1 MGIKAAGTELILVFD
16 VGTQSVRAAL
26 IDPFGRLVRLVS
38 TPIEPYTSP
47 RPGWAEQDPA
57 YYWEQLCATSRKL
70 LAGETVLT
78 NRIRGVTLTTQR
90 YTVINVDR
98 AGNPLRPA
106 ILWLDQRQAKGAF
119 RSWPRLGRILR
130 WSRIATHVLDAQRA
144 CKSNWIRQHQPEVW
158 ARTDKFLLLSG
169 FLTHRLTG
177 NFVDA
182 AANMVGYLP
191 FDFKRHCWASAWSLK
206 GLCFPIAPKL
216 LPDLVTTTGR
226 LGKITPAAAEA
237 TGIPAGLPM
246 IAAAPDRACEV
257 LGAGCRTPEIA
268 CLSYGTTATIN
279 TANPRYIELKPLLPP
294 YPAAIPGNY
303 TTEVMVYRGFWMVS
317 WFKQEFGLREARL
330 AAQRQVTPET
340 LFDDL
345 VAQVPPGCQGLTL
358 QPYWSPGFNTRP
370 DAKGAI
376 IGFGAVHTRA
386 HIYRAI
392 LEGLAYALK
401 DGLLTLQRRNGVP
414 VTALR
419 VSGGGS
425 QSDAA
430 MQITADIFDLPAQRP
445 RTYETSALGAAI
457 TAAVGLG
464 WHTDHAAAINNMTRV
479 GRTFEPIA
487 ANRDL
492 YRDLFERVYLKL
504 YRRLAPLYAEI
515 QRTTRYPDYS

>member
-1 MGIKAAGTELILVFD
+1 MGIEAAGPELILVFD

-26 IDPFGRLVRLVS
+26 VDPLGRLVRLVR

-47 RPGWAEQDPA
+47 RPGWAEQDPT

-70 LAGETVLT
+70 LANETVQT
-78 NRIRGVTLTTQR
+78 DRIRGVTLTTQR
-90 YTVINVDR
+90 YTVINLDR
-98 AGNPLRPA
+98 AGRPLRPA
-106 ILWLDQRQAKGAF
+106 ILWLDQRLAKDPFQA
-119 RSWPRLGRILR
+119 WPRLGRLLR
-130 WSRIATHVLDAQRA
+130 WSRNATHVLDAQRA
-144 CKSNWIRQHQPEVW
+144 CKSNWIRQYQPEVW

-191 FDFKRHCWASAWSLK
+191 FDFKRHRWAAAWRLK
-206 GLCFPIAPKL
+206 SLCFPIASEL
-216 LPDLVTTTGR
+216 LPDLVPTTGR
-226 LGKITPAAAEA
+226 LGRITQAAAAA
-237 TGIPAGLPM
+237 TSIPAGLPV

-279 TANPRYIELKPLLPP
+279 TANRRYVPLTAILPP
-294 YPAAIPGNY
+294 YPAAIPESY

-317 WFKQEFGLREARL
+317 WFKEEFGHREAKL
-330 AAQRQVTPET
+330 AAEQGVVPET

-345 VAQVPPGCQGLTL
+345 VAAVPPGCQGLTL

-386 HIYRAI
+386 HLYRAI

-430 MQITADIFDLPAQRP
+430 MQITADIFDLPVQRP
-445 RTYETSALGAAI
+445 HTYETSALGAAI
-457 TAAVGLG
+457 CAAVGLG
-464 WHTDHAAAINNMTRV
+464 LHPDYDAAVAAMTRV
-479 GRTFEPIA
+479 SRTFAPIA

-492 YRDLFERVYLKL
+492 YQGLFDRVYLRL
-504 YRRLAPLYAEI
+504 YPRLASIYGEI
-515 QRTTRYPDYS
+515 QKITHYPGKD

>member
-1 MGIKAAGTELILVFD
+1 MGFETAATELILVFD

-26 IDPFGRLVRLVS
+26 IDPAGRLVRLVRTS
-38 TPIEPYTSP
+38 IEPYQSP
-47 RPGWAEQDPA
+47 RPGWAEQDPT

-70 LAGETVLT
+70 LSGKTGQN

-90 YTVINVDR
+90 YTVVNVDR
-98 AGNPLRPA
+98 AGSPLRPA
-106 ILWLDQRQAKGAF
+106 ILWLDRRQAKDPF
-119 RSWPRLGRILR
+119 RAWPVLKRILR
-130 WSRIATHVLDAQRA
+130 LSRNATHVLDAQRA
-144 CKSNWIRQHQPEVW
+144 CKSNWIRQHQPEIW

-177 NFVDA
+177 NYVDA

-191 FDFKRHCWASAWSLK
+191 FDFKHHRWASAWRLK
-206 GLCFPIAPKL
+206 SLCFPIAPKL
-216 LPDLVTTTGR
+216 LPELVPTTGR
-226 LGKITPAAAEA
+226 LGRITQVAADA
-237 TGIPAGLPM
+237 TGIPAGLPV

-279 TANPRYIELKPLLPP
+279 TANQRYVPLTSVLPP
-294 YPAAIPGNY
+294 YPAAIPGCYN
-303 TTEVMVYRGFWMVS
+303 TEVMVYRGFWLVR
-317 WFKQEFGLREARL
+317 WFKEEFGLREATL
-330 AAQRQVTPET
+330 AAQQDVAAET
-340 LFDDL
+340 LLDEL

-376 IGFGAVHTRA
+376 IGFGAEHTRA

-392 LEGLAYALK
+392 LEGLAYALNE
-401 DGLLTLQRRNGVP
+401 GLLLLQRRNGIP
-414 VTALR
+414 VKALR

-430 MQITADIFDLPAQRP
+430 MQITADIFDLPAQRLH
-445 RTYETSALGAAI
+445 TYETSALGAAI
-457 TAAVGLG
+457 AAAVGLG
-464 WHTDHAAAINNMTRV
+464 LHADYDAALSAMTRV
-479 GRTFEPIA
+479 SRTYTPVP

-492 YRDLFERVYLKL
+492 YRELFQRVYCKM
-504 YRRLAPLYAEI
+504 YRRLSPLYPEI
-515 QRTTRYPDYS
+515 QKINDRF

>member
-26 IDPFGRLVRLVS
+26 FDPLGRLVSLVR

-70 LAGETVLT
+70 LSGETVLT
-78 NRIRGVTLTTQR
+78 NRIQGVALTTQR

-106 ILWLDQRQAKGAF
+106 ILWLDQRLARDPL
-119 RSWPRLGRILR
+119 RSWPRLGRLLR
-130 WSRIATHVLDAQRA
+130 WSRNAGHVLDAQRA
-144 CKSNWIRQHQPEVW
+144 CKSNWIRQHQPDIW
-158 ARTDKFLLLSG
+158 ARTHKFLLLSG

-191 FDFKRHCWASAWSLK
+191 FDFKRHRWAAAWRLK
-206 GLCFPIAPKL
+206 SLCFPIAPKL
-216 LPDLVTTTGR
+216 LPDLVPTTGR
-226 LGKITPAAAEA
+226 LGRITAAAADA
-237 TGIPAGLPM
+237 TGIPAGLPV

-268 CLSYGTTATIN
+268 CLSYGTTATVN
-279 TANPRYIELKPLLPP
+279 TASQRYVPLTSVLPP
-294 YPAAIPGNY
+294 YPAAIPGCY
-303 TTEVMVYRGFWMVS
+303 TTEVMVYRGFWLVR
-317 WFKQEFGLREARL
+317 WFKEEFGLREEKL
-330 AAQRQVTPET
+330 AAQQGVAVET
-340 LFDDL
+340 LLDAL

-376 IGFGAVHTRA
+376 IGFGAEHTRA

-401 DGLLTLQRRNGVP
+401 EGLLLLQRRNGIP

-430 MQITADIFDLPAQRP
+430 MQITADIFDLPSQRLH
-445 RTYETSALGAAI
+445 TYETSALGAAI
-457 TAAVGLG
+457 AAAVGLG
-464 WHTDHAAAINNMTRV
+464 LHADYDTALNAMTRV
-479 GRTFEPIA
+479 SRTFTPVP

-492 YRDLFERVYLKL
+492 YRELFEKVYCRM
-504 YRRLAPLYAEI
+504 YRRLSPLYPEI
-515 QRTTRYPDYS
+515 QKINDRF